1 MKIKITNKEIQSLL
15 ELPVPEFPKY
25 TTQLINLASQNAQ
38 ATRPKVVGQMSELI
52 KQFSKKHWQEWEE
65 WYLEK
70 HPEAIA
76 AATEKIVATL
86 EHLKNAMSK
95 VDRELVAQWVRD
107 LVIVKTFI
115 GLRFQE
121 AVLKKVAQIYQT
133 TYRLGMPAEE
143 NKGIDGYVG
152 KQPVSIKPTTYQAKQ
167 GLNEQINVPIIFY
180 SKKKTGIV
188 IEFDENGFGDLF
200 TK

>member
-1 MKIKITNKEIQSLL
+1 LKIKITNKEIQSLL

-38 ATRPKVVGQMSELI
+38 ATRPRVVGQMSELI
-52 KQFSKKHWQEWEE
+52 KKFPKKHWQEWEE

-76 AATEKIVATL
+76 AATEKIVAML

-95 VDRELVAQWVRD
+95 VDQEMVTQWVRD

-121 AVLKKVAQIYQT
+121 AVLKKIAERYKA
-133 TYRLGMPAEE
+133 TYRMGMPEDE
-143 NKGIDGYVG
+143 GKGIDGYIDDV
-152 KQPVSIKPTTYQAKQ
+152 PVSIKPTTYQAKR
-167 GLNEQINVPIIFY
+167 GLNEQINVPFIFY
-180 SKKKTGIV
+180 SKKKDGIV
-188 IEFDENGFGDLF
+188 VEFDEKVLSMLLE
-200 TK
+200 K

>member
-1 MKIKITNKEIQSLL
+1 LKINITNKEIQSLL

-52 KQFSKKHWQEWEE
+52 KQFPKKHWREWEE

-76 AATEKIVATL
+76 TATEKIVAML
-86 EHLKNAMSK
+86 EHLKSAMSQ
-95 VDRELVAQWVRD
+95 VDREMVTQWVRD

-121 AVLKKVAQIYQT
+121 AVLKKVSQFYQT
-133 TYRLGMPAEE
+133 TYRLGMPEEE

-152 KQPVSIKPTTYQAKQ
+152 AQPVSIKPTTYQAKQ
-167 GLNEQINVPIIFY
+167 GLNEQINVPMIFY

-188 IEFDENGFGDLF
+188 IEFDENIFAALSA
-200 TK
+200 K

>member
-1 MKIKITNKEIQSLL
+1 LKINITNKEIQLLL
-15 ELPVPEFPKY
+15 ELPASEFPKY

-52 KQFSKKHWQEWEE
+52 QQFPQKHWQEWEK

-76 AATEKIVATL
+76 TATEKIVAML
-86 EHLKNAMSK
+86 EHLKNAMSQ
-95 VDRELVAQWVRD
+95 VDRKLVTQWVRD

-121 AVLKKVAQIYQT
+121 AVLKKISQLYKT
-133 TYRLGMPAEE
+133 TFRVGRPDEE
-143 NKGIDGYVG
+143 NKGIDGYIG
-152 KQPVSIKPTTYQAKQ
+152 KQPVSIPKY
-167 GLNEQINVPIIFY
+167 
-180 SKKKTGIV
+180 
-188 IEFDENGFGDLF
+188 LF
-200 TK
+200 TNGVNDLASTAILASSRSRSNQQLIKPNRA